1 MLFNI
6 KILIEGDYLIFVIG
20 NLLADL
26 GIAIFAI
33 ATVFSQKQ
41 TEDMI
46 LYLQLMKDDKKID
59 DAEVH
64 LIRIGFEALNEPLID
79 KVLELK
85 NNLEQDKIYL
95 KNLFKKIKKSRICQK
110 TVYFIFPIGIFIQV
124 IALAVTRI

>member
-6 KILIEGDYLIFVIG
+6 KMLIEGDYLIFVIG

-41 TEDMI
+41 IEEM
-46 LYLQLMKDDKKID
+46 LSYLQLMKDDNKID

-64 LIRIGFEALNEPLID
+64 LIRYGFEALNEPLID

-95 KNLFKKIKKSRICQK
+95 KNLFKKIKKLRVCQK